1 MLRIL
6 VMIAIA
12 SFYKFI
18 TIDNCPA
25 LQADLQSYCEEH
37 GIKGTILIATEGI
50 NGSISGELN
59 TVAAAL
65 DYLRQ
70 DPRFADL
77 SFQEATS
84 NGKSPFSK
92 LKIKIKAEIV
102 TFREP
107 LAEPGQQVGTY
118 VAPQD
123 WNDLI
128 QDPEVLVID
137 TRNAY
142 EVEIGTFKGAI
153 DPHTAAFTDF
163 PEYVRQ
169 QLNPAEHRKVAMF
182 CTGGI
187 RCEKATSLLLAE
199 GFQEVY
205 HLEGGILNYLKQ
217 IPVTESQ
224 WQGDCFVFD
233 ERVAVT
239 HNLEPGNYR
248 MCYDCG
254 LPIPSLDAD
263 KNPCPHCGSTRLL
276 VADFNSTQTTPV
288 DAEQAALVTDTLQS
302 ADRHIP

>member
-1 MLRIL
+1 
-6 VMIAIA
+6 MIAIA

-18 TIDNCPA
+18 SIDDCPK
-25 LQADLQSYCEEH
+25 LQAQLQSYCEEH
-37 GIKGTILIATEGI
+37 QIKGTILIAAEGI
-50 NGSISGELN
+50 NGSISGSAA
-59 TVAAAL
+59 TVNAAL
-65 DYLRQ
+65 AFLRQ
-70 DPRFADL
+70 DARFSDL
-77 SFQEATS
+77 VHKSATAS
-84 NGKSPFSK
+84 GKPPFSK

-102 TFREP
+102 TLRAPFANP
-107 LAEPGQQVGTY
+107 SQQVGTY

-123 WNDLI
+123 WNSLI

-142 EVEIGTFKGAI
+142 EVEIGTFKGSI

-199 GFQEVY
+199 GFSEVY
-205 HLEGGILNYLKQ
+205 HLEGGILNYLEQ
-217 IPVTESQ
+217 IPEAESQ

-239 HNLEPGNYR
+239 HNLEPGNYC

-254 LPIPSLDAD
+254 LPIPTLDAE
-263 KNPCPHCGSTRLL
+263 KIPCPHCGSDRLI
-276 VADFNSTQTTPV
+276 VQPA
-288 DAEQAALVTDTLQS
+288 TDDTIAPL
-302 ADRHIP
+302 

>member
-1 MLRIL
+1 
-6 VMIAIA
+6 MIAIA

-18 TIDNCPA
+18 AIDNCPE
-25 LQADLQSYCEEH
+25 LQAQLQSYCEAHE
-37 GIKGTILIATEGI
+37 IKGTILIATEGI
-50 NGSISGELN
+50 NGSICGTTEIVN
-59 TVAAAL
+59 AAL
-65 DYLRQ
+65 AFLRQ
-70 DPRFADL
+70 DSRFADI
-77 SFQEATS
+77 SHKSATCT
-84 NGKSPFSK
+84 GKPPFLK

-102 TFREP
+102 TLREP
-107 LAEPGQQVGTY
+107 LANPSKQVGTY

-123 WNDLI
+123 WNALI

-142 EVEIGTFKGAI
+142 EVEIGTFRGSI
-153 DPHTAAFTDF
+153 NPHTDAFTDF

-169 QLNPAEHRKVAMF
+169 NLNPHEHRKVAMF

-199 GFQEVY
+199 GFSAVY
-205 HLEGGILNYLKQ
+205 HLEGGILNYLEQ
-217 IPVTESQ
+217 IPAAESQ

-254 LPIPSLDAD
+254 LPIPTLDAD
-263 KNPCPHCGSTRLL
+263 KMPCPHCGSGRLL
-276 VADFNSTQTTPV
+276 SQTTSQILPTG
-288 DAEQAALVTDTLQS
+288 EE
-302 ADRHIP
+302 

>member
-1 MLRIL
+1 
-6 VMIAIA
+6 MIAIA

-18 TIDNCPA
+18 AIDNCPE
-25 LQADLQSYCEEH
+25 LQAQLQIYCEAHE
-37 GIKGTILIATEGI
+37 IKGTILIATEGI
-50 NGSISGELN
+50 NGSICGSAIIVE
-59 TVAAAL
+59 AAL
-65 DYLRQ
+65 AFLRQ

-77 SFQEATS
+77 SHKSATC

-102 TFREP
+102 TLREP
-107 LAEPGQQVGTY
+107 LANPSQQVGAY

-123 WNDLI
+123 WNHLI

-142 EVEIGTFKGAI
+142 EVEIGTFRGSI
-153 DPHTAAFTDF
+153 DPHTDAFTDF
-163 PEYVRQ
+163 PEYVKQ
-169 QLNPAEHRKVAMF
+169 QLNPTEHRKVAMF

-187 RCEKATSLLLAE
+187 RCEKATSLLLAR
-199 GFQEVY
+199 GFSEVY
-205 HLEGGILNYLKQ
+205 HLEGGILNYLEQ
-217 IPVTESQ
+217 IPADESQ

-263 KNPCPHCGSTRLL
+263 KIPCPHCGSDRLL
-276 VADFNSTQTTPV
+276 TQLT
-288 DAEQAALVTDTLQS
+288 E
-302 ADRHIP
+302 

>member
-1 MLRIL
+1 
-6 VMIAIA
+6 MIAIA

-18 TIDNCPA
+18 AIDNCPE
-25 LQADLQSYCEEH
+25 LQAQLQSYCEAH
-37 GIKGTILIATEGI
+37 DIKGTILIATEGI
-50 NGSISGELN
+50 NGSVCGSPETIN
-59 TVAAAL
+59 AAL
-65 DYLRQ
+65 VFLRQ

-77 SFQEATS
+77 SHKSATCT
-84 NGKSPFSK
+84 GKPPFSK

-102 TFREP
+102 TLREP
-107 LAEPGQQVGTY
+107 LANPSKQVGIY

-123 WNDLI
+123 WNALI

-142 EVEIGTFKGAI
+142 EVEIGTFRGSI
-153 DPHTAAFTDF
+153 DPHTDAFTDF
-163 PEYVRQ
+163 PEYVRHH
-169 QLNPAEHRKVAMF
+169 LSPNEHRKVAMF

-199 GFQEVY
+199 GFSEVY
-205 HLEGGILNYLKQ
+205 HLEGGILKYLEQ
-217 IPVTESQ
+217 IPADESQ

-254 LPIPSLDAD
+254 LPIPTLDAD
-263 KNPCPHCGSTRLL
+263 KIPCPHCGSTRL
-276 VADFNSTQTTPV
+276 VSPSCQDN
-288 DAEQAALVTDTLQS
+288 
-302 ADRHIP
+302 

>member
-1 MLRIL
+1 MLGVL

-18 TIDNCPA
+18 SIDNCPD
-25 LQADLQSYCEEH
+25 LQAQLQSYYEQH
-37 GIKGTILIATEGI
+37 DIKGTILIAPEGI
-50 NGSISGELN
+50 NGSISGN
-59 TVAAAL
+59 PSAVNAAL

-70 DPRFADL
+70 DLRFAGL
-77 SFQEATS
+77 IPQMATCT
-84 NGKSPFSK
+84 GKPPFLK
-92 LKIKIKAEIV
+92 LKIKIKTEIV

-107 LAEPGQQVGTY
+107 LANPQQQVGTY

-123 WNDLI
+123 WNALI

-142 EVEIGTFKGAI
+142 EVEIGTFRGSI
-153 DPHTAAFTDF
+153 DPHTASFTDF

-169 QLNPAEHRKVAMF
+169 QLNPAQHHKVAMF

-217 IPVTESQ
+217 IPEAESQ

-233 ERVAVT
+233 DRVAIT
-239 HNLEPGNYR
+239 HNLQPGSYC

-254 LPIPSLDAD
+254 LPILSHHAN
-263 KNPCPHCGSTRLL
+263 KIPCPHCGSARLISQ
-276 VADFNSTQTTPV
+276 VGDGN
-288 DAEQAALVTDTLQS
+288 
-302 ADRHIP
+302 

>member
-1 MLRIL
+1 
-6 VMIAIA
+6 MIAIA

-18 TIDNCPA
+18 AIDNCPE
-25 LQADLQSYCEEH
+25 LQAQLQSYCEAHE
-37 GIKGTILIATEGI
+37 IKGTILIATEGI
-50 NGSISGELN
+50 NGSVCGSTE
-59 TVAAAL
+59 TVNSAL
-65 DYLRQ
+65 AFLRQ

-77 SFQEATS
+77 SHKSAICT
-84 NGKSPFSK
+84 GKPPFLK

-102 TFREP
+102 TLREP
-107 LAEPGQQVGTY
+107 LANPSQQVGTY

-123 WNDLI
+123 WNALI

-142 EVEIGTFKGAI
+142 EVEIGTFKGSI
-153 DPHTAAFTDF
+153 DPHTDAFTDF

-169 QLNPAEHRKVAMF
+169 NLNPHEHRKVAMF

-199 GFQEVY
+199 GFSEVY
-205 HLEGGILNYLKQ
+205 HLEGGILNYLEQ
-217 IPVTESQ
+217 IPAAKSQ

-254 LPIPSLDAD
+254 LPIPTLDAD
-263 KNPCPHCGSTRLL
+263 QIPCPHCGSTRL
-276 VADFNSTQTTPV
+276 VSPSDQDN
-288 DAEQAALVTDTLQS
+288 
-302 ADRHIP
+302 

>member
-1 MLRIL
+1 MLGSL
-6 VMIAIA
+6 AMIAIA

-18 TIDNCPA
+18 AINNCSE
-25 LQADLQSYCEEH
+25 LQAQLQSYCEQH
-37 GIKGTILIATEGI
+37 DLKGTILIAPEGI
-50 NGSISGELN
+50 NGAVSGDPL
-59 TVAAAL
+59 TLTAAL

-77 SFQEATS
+77 QPQTATC
-84 NGKSPFSK
+84 NGKPPFLK
-92 LKIKIKAEIV
+92 LKIKVKTEIV

-107 LAEPGQQVGTY
+107 LANPSQQVGTY

-123 WNDLI
+123 WNALI

-142 EVEIGTFKGAI
+142 EVEIGTFKGSI
-153 DPHTAAFTDF
+153 DPHTDAFTDF

-217 IPVTESQ
+217 IPEPESQ

-233 ERVAVT
+233 DRVAVT
-239 HNLEPGNYR
+239 HNLQPGSYR

-254 LPIPSLDAD
+254 LPIPSLNAD
-263 KNPCPHCGSTRLL
+263 KIPCPHCGSARLL
-276 VADFNSTQTTPV
+276 ADPSSKQMMQS
-288 DAEQAALVTDTLQS
+288 DAEPDSLAANSSLFFD
-302 ADRHIP
+302 HHNP